1 MKSIAS
7 VIIMAGTSSVV
18 VGIDM
23 AEEKFDVAM
32 TGATKEIKTFMNN
45 AAGHSEFIKSLK
57 GMSVRLVLMES
68 TGKCETPLALALE
81 KARVPYKVESPIKLR
96 NFSKALGLIEKTDG
110 IDARAIALAG
120 ERLNIQPSERPL
132 DIAAVRLRENI
143 QLRDSLIDEKVRF
156 ENQMRRLVDSEVPK
170 LLKNHIASLKKLI
183 TELAKRIKGLIAKN
197 EALKA
202 KYDLMTSATGVGFA
216 TASTLIAE
224 LPELGEISRTEVSK
238 LVGLAPMAKES
249 GKITCR
255 RHIRGG
261 RRNVRCA
268 LYMATLTAMKKN
280 ELIKPFYDKLR
291 EKGKAVKVAM
301 TACAHKLLILLNA
314 MLKLNRPWDEFC
326 RFAKEK
332 NMN

>member
-7 VIIMAGTSSVV
+7 VVMAGASSVV

-23 AEEKFDVAM
+23 AEEKFDVSM
-32 TGATKEIKTFMNN
+32 TGATKEIKTFVNN
-45 AAGHSEFIKSLK
+45 ATGHSEFIESLK
-57 GMSVRLVLMES
+57 GLNIKLVLMEA
-68 TGKCETPLALALE
+68 TGKCETLLALALE
-81 KARVPYKVESPIKLR
+81 KAQVPYKIESLVKLR
-96 NFSKALGLIEKTDG
+96 NFSKALGIIEKTDG

-120 ERLNIQPSERPL
+120 ERLNIQPSERGL
-132 DIAAVRLRENI
+132 NIAAVRLRENI
-143 QLRDSLIDEKVRF
+143 QLRNSFIDEKVRF
-156 ENQMRRLVDSEVPK
+156 ENQMRRLIDSEVPK
-170 LLKNHIASLKKLI
+170 ILKSHIASLKKLI
-183 TELAKRIKGLIAKN
+183 AELTKRIKSLITEN

-202 KYDLMTSATGVGFA
+202 KYDLMTTATGVGFA

-224 LPELGEISRTEVSK
+224 LPELGEISRTEISK
-238 LVGLAPMAKES
+238 LAGLAPMAKES

-280 ELIKPFYDKLR
+280 ELIKPFYDRLR

-301 TACAHKLLILLNA
+301 TACAHKLLILLNS
-314 MLKLNRPWDEFC
+314 MLKLNRPWNEFC
-326 RFAKEK
+326 QMAKDK
-332 NMN
+332 NIS